1 MSLDIAYRL
10 RRFLAS
16 APQAVWPIQT
26 LEISHSAMSRAFC
39 LWREP
44 YAGDV
49 TTEAGSILTMLPCNI
64 ETKLAGSQG
73 HLDQKFD
80 IRLGLIE
87 AVEQDQFQTEMDRVP
102 LNTKE
107 KVRVVYREYLSDDL
121 GTPQAVAFLQAESIT
136 YTLGAASISAVSP
149 RLNVTRTGELYV
161 PREIPMLRGFL

>member
-1 MSLDIAYRL
+1 MSIDIGSRL

-26 LEISHSAMSRAFC
+26 LQISHPAMSRVFY

-44 YAGDV
+44 YPSQV
-49 TTEAGSILTMLPCNI
+49 TTEDGSVVTMQPCNI
-64 ETKLAGSQG
+64 ETKLAGSLG
-73 HLDQKFD
+73 HLDQSFD
-80 IRLGLIE
+80 IRIGLIE
-87 AVEQDQFQTEMDRVP
+87 AGEQDQFQAEMDRVP
-102 LNTKE
+102 LATQE

-121 GTPQAVAFLQAESIT
+121 REPQAVAVLQAESIT
-136 YTLGAASISAVSP
+136 YMLGAAGISAVSP